1 MPTSVRPSATS
12 LLLLTLGHGG
22 ESGIF
27 HWALGCSGPG
37 RRTYTTTLAFLCHT
51 FVCPGSSAGAE
62 QGPRVR
68 GLWRLSRGRHS
79 VTRCYV
85 VTLCHVTRPGA
96 VCCSSHRRARTAD
109 PGLLAAAA
117 GPAQLLRAARPH
129 ACSGLL
135 TACMHN
141 C

>member
-51 FVCPGSSAGAE
+51 FVCPGSSAG
-62 QGPRVR
+62 PSR
-68 GLWRLSRGRHS
+68 GLGSGDCGGWSLLSRGRHS
-79 VTRCYV
+79 VTRCCNAV
-85 VTLCHVTRPGA
+85 SRDTPGGR
-96 VCCSSHRRARTAD
+96 VLLLTPPRSHCGPGPARRGGRAR
-109 PGLLAAAA
+109 AAAPCRA
-117 GPAQLLRAARPH
+117 PARMQRPADCVH
-129 ACSGLL
+129 A
-135 TACMHN
+135 
-141 C
+141 